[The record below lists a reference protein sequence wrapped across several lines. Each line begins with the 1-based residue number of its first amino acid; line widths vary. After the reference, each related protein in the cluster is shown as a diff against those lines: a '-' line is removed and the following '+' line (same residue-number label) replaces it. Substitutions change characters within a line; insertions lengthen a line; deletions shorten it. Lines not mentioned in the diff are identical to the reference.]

1 MTKEKFIIHKIVC
14 DETNNTQKDID
25 NGVAILSG
33 IVTVEVDVKSTP
45 QTEQSASVKL

>member
-25 NGVAILSG
+25 NGVANVDIYGERIIALDKINVEF
-33 IVTVEVDVKSTP
+33 IVKKND
-45 QTEQSASVKL
+45 